1 VAIWLNQT
9 NEGYMSEHS
18 RFISGMLSGAGA
30 FFAKVVVNIVIIPV
44 IIKLLGLDDFGLYVL
59 FLNLSEILITLGAG
73 FTTGLIHRLSHH
85 HSLNDSAS
93 FNEQLG
99 VAQSF
104 YGLIAILIIGL
115 SWVINPSVP
124 QIFHLSAKHT
134 EIASVAFLLVIVDA
148 VINFWG
154 FYPQGVLKAHSL
166 YKNTNITETVQTLVS
181 ALLTLGLLMMGYGLI
196 AILVSRLV
204 VSVLTVISL
213 YWQAISIMPEF
224 SKARPKLSV
233 HGIKDL
239 FSISFYSLIQRI
251 SGIVAHRIDG
261 FVIAAFLS
269 MSEVGIYSLILRIFS
284 YVSGF
289 ATKLMEGM
297 FPIFTRMAAQDTRE
311 KSRFFF
317 LRSSTF
323 LNFLT
328 GNCLI
333 VIMGNYPEIIAFLT
347 TGKVDYQQTVLPAVI
362 IAGFTWS
369 GSLQM
374 PASNYLFASGWHR
387 FQTIT
392 SMITAALNL
401 GLSIL
406 LVQQIGVTG
415 IALGTLI
422 PHVIQHNLLTVFWA
436 CKSLEISVREYIFQV
451 YLKNLPGFLAGGG
464 LLLLMRYCFGSTH
477 VPLVYQLLVNALVF
491 ILVVACWY
499 FLVAIRD
506 ERQMCYS
513 TIQKISAK
521 FTGKKKQN
529 YGALTEDYSI
539 TH

>member
-1 VAIWLNQT
+1 
-9 NEGYMSEHS
+9 MSEHS

-30 FFAKVVVNIVIIPV
+30 FSVKVVVNIVIIPV

-59 FLNLSEILITLGAG
+59 FLNMSEILITLGAG

-85 HSLNDSAS
+85 HSLNDSER

-104 YGLIAILIIGL
+104 YGMIALLIIAIAWG
-115 SWVINPSVP
+115 INPYIP
-124 QIFHLSAKHT
+124 QLFHLTAKHT
-134 EIASVAFLLVIVDA
+134 AIASSAFILVIADA

-154 FYPQGVLKAHSL
+154 YYPQGVLKAHSL

-196 AILVSRLV
+196 AILVSRMII
-204 VSVLTVISL
+204 SALTVLSL
-213 YWQAISIMPEF
+213 YLQAKSIMPEF
-224 SKARPKLSV
+224 SRARPKLSV

-239 FSISFYSLIQRI
+239 FSISVYSLIQRI

-269 MSEVGIYSLILRIFS
+269 MTEVGVYSLILRIFS

-297 FPIFTRMAAQDTRE
+297 FPIFTRMAAQDTKE

-333 VIMGNYPEIIAFLT
+333 AIIGNYPEIIAFLT
-347 TGKVDYQQTVLPAVI
+347 SGKVQYLPTVVPALI

-369 GSLQM
+369 GALQM

-392 SMITAALNL
+392 SMITAASNL

-406 LVQQIGVTG
+406 LVQKIGVTG

-422 PHVIQHNLLTVFWA
+422 PHVIQHNLFSVFWA
-436 CKSLEISVREYIFQV
+436 CKSLNIPVSRYIYQV
-451 YLKNLPGFLAGGG
+451 YLKNLPGFLAAGG
-464 LLLLMRYCFGSTH
+464 LLFLMRLYMEFA
-477 VPLVYQLLVNALVF
+477 PMPMLYQILINLLVF
-491 ILVVACWY
+491 TIVVSSWY
-499 FLVAIRD
+499 ALVAIPD
-506 ERQMCYS
+506 ERLMCHS
-513 TIQKISAK
+513 VIKKIGVGMT
-521 FTGKKKQN
+521 FKKKQP
-529 YGALTEDYSI
+529 YGSLTEDYSI
-539 TH
+539 PR